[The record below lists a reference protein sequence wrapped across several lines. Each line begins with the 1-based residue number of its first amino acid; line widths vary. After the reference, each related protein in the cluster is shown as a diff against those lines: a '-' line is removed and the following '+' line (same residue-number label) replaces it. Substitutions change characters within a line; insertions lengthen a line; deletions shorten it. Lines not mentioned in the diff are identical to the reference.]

1 MHRYKGRDPR
11 GNSYHYRPRGQSIKP
26 QRINFRPWICSSGI
40 QTCLRMVTFLFLCMY
55 VLSCIQLF
63 ETHKDCSR
71 PGFSVY
77 GLFQARILEG
87 LSFPTSFYSFK
98 FLPFRMGMF
107 ILCLSHYCVLGAD
120 NLFSSFT
127 GPQMERNFV
136 PKWIIPRIS
145 SIPDLD
151 DEIWNLVS
159 W

>member
-1 MHRYKGRDPR
+1 MHRYKRDPR

-107 ILCLSHYCVLGAD
+107 ILCLSRYCVLGAD